1 MPGKQV
7 AVTFHQLYPKN
18 QPQLPKVRWYTR
30 FSRWLNLNLT
40 KGFIS
45 QIVQVCIQDEDVVEA
60 RKVLAQLQ
68 VGMRESWNWWE
79 NRSNQ
84 QNRL

>member
-1 MPGKQV
+1 MV
-7 AVTFHQLYPKN
+7 EF
-18 QPQLPKVRWYTR
+18 
-30 FSRWLNLNLT
+30 FDNLT

-45 QIVQVCIQDEDVVEA
+45 QTVEVCIQDEDVVEA

-84 QNRL
+84 QKTTLDSSVFTKSAQLCVCV